1 MAYVPFS
8 QLDDAALRE
17 IVNGGLNGAGVS
29 GSQMNAAALEL
40 RSRAFKARFQITEV
54 NDDDSTAHAPS
65 SCQRAWL
72 DARKASQKEVAQLLP
87 LAAHAAKKAG
97 LSGFEVF
104 VGSFSKARTKAERE
118 ARDAA
123 TKARCDMIRKV
134 LGTKAASVEAT
145 RALGDAI
152 WVVTTP

>member
-1 MAYVPFS
+1 MAYIPFS

-17 IVNGGLNGAGVS
+17 IVNGAGVS
-29 GSQMNAAALEL
+29 GSQMNAASLEL

-54 NDDDSTAHAPS
+54 NEDDSTAAQC
-65 SCQRAWL
+65 CQRAWL

-134 LGTKAASVEAT
+134 LGTKVASVEAT